1 MKKIA
6 QTSFI
11 LGISAAIAT
20 AGSPAITT
28 GNAAATPTPC
38 EWRVV
43 AAKNDT
49 LWTNLLEGG
58 PIRALAAAVTHSKPN
73 RNFVCANPGVDW
85 SKFGQVEIDSIM
97 VTSANLKKPLNERQ
111 MERLRAALAKAL
123 NTQFGSPVHN
133 GETSLRVRANIT
145 EVRRTN
151 ALLNVVTLAAIQVP
165 VSFGGATT
173 HFELTDGSN
182 GVKVADV
189 TLRGSGRLYDILPS
203 VTTLGD
209 SKKVLGRASKQLSRD
224 VEMLRDNFGPVE
236 AATDSARQ

>member
-20 AGSPAITT
+20 AGSPAIAT
-28 GNAAATPTPC
+28 GNPAATLTPC
-38 EWRVV
+38 AWQVV
-43 AAKNDT
+43 AAKKDT

-58 PIRALAAAVTHSKPN
+58 PIRAVAAAASHSKPN
-73 RNFVCANPGVDW
+73 RNFVCADPGVDW
-85 SKFGQVEIDSIM
+85 SKFEQVEIDSIM
-97 VTSANLKKPLNERQ
+97 ISSTNLKKPLSERQ
-111 MERLRAALAKAL
+111 MERLRATLAKAL
-123 NTQFGSPVHN
+123 NTQFGARGHN
-133 GETSLRVRANIT
+133 GETSLRVRATVT
-145 EVRRTN
+145 EVRRTH
-151 ALLNVVTLAAIQVP
+151 AFLNVITLAAIQAP

-189 TLRGSGRLYDILPS
+189 TLRGSGRLYEILPS

-209 SKKVLGRASKQLSRD
+209 SKKVLGRASKQLGRD
-224 VEMLRDNFGPVE
+224 MEMLRDHFGPVK
-236 AATDSARQ
+236 ASTNSARQ